1 MLTSI
6 VCKSIYLSRVAAGA
20 IGLFISLSLL
30 SVHAFADETVRV
42 HIDTPSLCH
51 ELDRVE
57 GNKVFLR
64 SSGKCP
70 AGKGKLAV
78 EVGAEVSNVEIY
90 DGNMFLKSQPVYK
103 MNLNQGA
110 VQEIH
115 KKAKEDAKEKEIPK
129 NKHEEFGQ
137 AKAEEMANYFYS
149 DAYQK
154 KISAEVERL
163 KATVFKKQF
172 DESTARLLK
181 KHYSDMPAGTLP
193 ANERIYV
200 FISSSMPLH
209 VLRNYA
215 ADLDKLSDRNV
226 VMVMRG
232 FVGGITYV
240 KPTREF
246 VGRVLNKSEG
256 CDPASSICETYRVNL
271 QIDPTLFGRYKISEV
286 PAFVYATNV
295 NTVDVTFSEGAGDN
309 TSVGSFSVI
318 KGDYPLEYM
327 LERIYEGTGSKSI
340 DAVLAALRQGYYK

>member
-1 MLTSI
+1 
-6 VCKSIYLSRVAAGA
+6 
-20 IGLFISLSLL
+20 L
-30 SVHAFADETVRV
+30 SVKAFADETVRV

-163 KATVFKKQF
+163 KKTVFREQF
-172 DESTARLLK
+172 DESTDKLLK
-181 KHYSDMPAGTLP
+181 KHYGDMDAAAGTLS
-193 ANERIYV
+193 ANERIYI
-200 FISSSMPLH
+200 FISSSMPIN

-232 FVGGITYV
+232 FEGGITYV

-246 VGRVLNKSEG
+246 VSRIVNKSEG
-256 CDPASSICETYRVNL
+256 CDPASTICDSYKVNI
-271 QIDPTLFGRYKISEV
+271 QIDPALFGRYKVAEV
-286 PAFVYATNV
+286 PTFVYATNV
-295 NTVDVTFSEGAGDN
+295 NTVGVTFSEGAGDN
-309 TSVGSFSVI
+309 TSVGSFSIV
-318 KGDYPLEYM
+318 KGDYPLEYI

-340 DAVLAALRQGYYK
+340 EAVLSALRQGYYK